1 MAFPPT
7 YQNGMES
14 LQMKTVGKEQE
25 MTEKN
30 NDFLQTPR
38 ATEGARRNLLR
49 KITKTDHILNRSTD
63 DVFSENPQTDLLHE
77 MDNKRWNKLEL
88 EAEHDQDR
96 QREQDKQETDT
107 VHEDA
112 QESTSLRF
120 SEESVAELSQEHVF
134 LKLNYWNAMMGQ
146 QVKELGDDH
155 LGWMEKINNIMQK
168 INVTESTVKSLL
180 NEVISLEGQTENLK
194 GKDRDS
200 DQEAIIE
207 ADACNE
213 AHELKEK
220 LVEKIENFCKNM
232 TVLNTNLGMYQ
243 MQERKTDSPSP
254 EEMVIEEIE
263 PLLPL
268 APPPPLVQNSPPHG
282 TVWKRALRIFV
293 MFYVL
298 TFTGLSCYTLFFDAT
313 FIFETLLPR
322 MLGRRVMW
330 ELRDII
336 APFLHLE
343 VEDLLPS

>member
-120 SEESVAELSQEHVF
+120 SEESVAEL
-134 LKLNYWNAMMGQ
+134 
-146 QVKELGDDH
+146 
-155 LGWMEKINNIMQK
+155 
-168 INVTESTVKSLL
+168 LL

-207 ADACNE
+207 EKIVEIRKQLGEINNTFIQADACNE

>member
-1 MAFPPT
+1 MEGVQKKKKKVPAVAETKKKAPAAMEATKKKIPTVPETLKKKQRNFVELKIKRLRKKFAQKTLEKTSAEMAFPPT

-120 SEESVAELSQEHVF
+120 SEESVAEL
-134 LKLNYWNAMMGQ
+134 
-146 QVKELGDDH
+146 
-155 LGWMEKINNIMQK
+155 
-168 INVTESTVKSLL
+168 
-180 NEVISLEGQTENLK
+180 
-194 GKDRDS
+194 
-200 DQEAIIE
+200 
-207 ADACNE
+207 
-213 AHELKEK
+213 
-220 LVEKIENFCKNM
+220 
-232 TVLNTNLGMYQ
+232 
-243 MQERKTDSPSP
+243 
-254 EEMVIEEIE
+254 
-263 PLLPL
+263 
-268 APPPPLVQNSPPHG
+268 
-282 TVWKRALRIFV
+282 
-293 MFYVL
+293 
-298 TFTGLSCYTLFFDAT
+298 
-313 FIFETLLPR
+313 
-322 MLGRRVMW
+322 
-330 ELRDII
+330 
-336 APFLHLE
+336 
-343 VEDLLPS
+343 